1 MSITQKDKR
10 WKYINLSPT
19 PPMIRGLIKIHKAD
33 SPITP
38 IVNWKNAPAYRLT
51 KMLSK
56 KLGIYIPLPY
66 TFNVK
71 ITIQLMKDLLDIPYD
86 QNLKKKK
93 YYWLCIDIVL
103 RLNKPLYWILTN
115 TMGWL
120 PSKLNILLTKH
131 A

>member
-93 YYWLCIDIVL
+93 YY
-103 RLNKPLYWILTN
+103 
-115 TMGWL
+115 
-120 PSKLNILLTKH
+120 
-131 A
+131 